1 MFIRIPHDP
10 FLLYTMGFL
19 NHASSSYNGCVVVGM
34 KQRIAGS
41 ILVILAFGLLIQI
54 AGMMK

>member
-1 MFIRIPHDP
+1 
-10 FLLYTMGFL
+10 MGFL